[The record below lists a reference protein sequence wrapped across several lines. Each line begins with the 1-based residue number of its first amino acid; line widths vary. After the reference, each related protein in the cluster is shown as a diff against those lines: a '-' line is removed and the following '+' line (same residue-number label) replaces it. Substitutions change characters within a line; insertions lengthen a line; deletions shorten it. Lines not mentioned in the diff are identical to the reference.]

1 MQNQESNK
9 AEEKKIV
16 KSALDQWMQVNNQVR
31 FYKIAGAIGG
41 GIGGLLLCVVL
52 FQSLRAPLVV
62 YDDGA
67 QKVPYMAATKEFKI
81 DEEQIR
87 RFVTEYLYLYHRWD
101 KLDPEQILKQ
111 IGPFTT
117 EGLTEKVQ
125 SLLKQRRDRDF
136 KGREVSQDIAHLKI
150 KVSEKEIVASYDKVL
165 HVSSI
170 PLVMPSQASFQIV
183 NGATTKW
190 NPMGLYVN
198 GILEHEGSQGQ

>member
-1 MQNQESNK
+1 MQIQESNK
-9 AEEKKIV
+9 AVEKKIV
-16 KSALDQWMQVNNQVR
+16 KSAVDQWMQVNNQVR

-67 QKVPYMAATKEFKI
+67 HKVPYMAATKEFKI

-117 EGLTEKVQ
+117 EGLNEKVKA
-125 SLLKQRRDRDF
+125 LLNQRR
-136 KGREVSQDIAHLKI
+136 IAILKVERSVRI
-150 KVSEKEIVASYDKVL
+150 SRTLRSRSLRKRL
-165 HVSSI
+165 
-170 PLVMPSQASFQIV
+170 LR
-183 NGATTKW
+183 ATTKFFMSARF
-190 NPMGLYVN
+190 P
-198 GILEHEGSQGQ
+198 